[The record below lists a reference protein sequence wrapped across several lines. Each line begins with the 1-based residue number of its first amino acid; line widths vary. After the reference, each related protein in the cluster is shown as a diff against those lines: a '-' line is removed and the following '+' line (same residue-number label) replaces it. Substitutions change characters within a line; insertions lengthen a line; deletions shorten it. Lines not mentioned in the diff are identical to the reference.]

1 MHFTER
7 ISCTCQL
14 EFDFL
19 SASFRYNDNTIF
31 CIFHYASTSNIGYF
45 MNISQQ
51 IGPPFSAEASRVSL
65 FPCLTAFT
73 VKAVSPLRVTTSQD
87 AVSFTS

>member
-51 IGPPFSAEASRVSL
+51 IGH
-65 FPCLTAFT
+65 
-73 VKAVSPLRVTTSQD
+73 TSI
-87 AVSFTS
+87 FC